1 MQRHLTDIVL
11 RRTAIGAAGHPGD
24 ELLLACARI
33 AARERG
39 WDEATA
45 SAEIA
50 AVEQA
55 YVVP

>member
-1 MQRHLTDIVL
+1 MALHLPDIVL
-11 RRTAIGAAGHPGD
+11 RRTGIGAAGHPGG
-24 ELLLACARI
+24 ELLTACARI

-39 WDEATA
+39 WDAATV

-50 AVEQA
+50 AVERA